1 MARGGLPQS
10 CICRTISR
18 RDMRNCVNSY
28 MSVVANEEPLDPT
41 LVDFDDSE
49 AW

>member
-1 MARGGLPQS
+1 MEHDLED
-10 CICRTISR
+10 CRTISR